1 MNKLNSIIAI
11 ALLAVTFTS
20 CKKDDEPVV
29 VIPPSDGNTLT
40 LNGLIAA
47 ESGTAAGNSVY
58 VDFSK
63 DKATSVDRSSWDL
76 GFYGGS
82 DFRVV
87 LNNSVSAGAKVT
99 AATSLAAVTEADAVG
114 LTLAVSQASPSPTDY
129 AYFDNLNGSIA
140 GTVIPAIS
148 SVAADNKVII
158 LNRGTGGGIAARPR
172 IKLKI
177 TRNTTGGYTL
187 QYAELKETTNFKT
200 VEIAKDASFN
210 FKAVSLTNGNVV
222 SAEPAKADWDLVWG
236 YSVYQTAFGTPP
248 VDVPYNFS
256 DLVFLNVLNG
266 VQAAEVLTA
275 DFTYAAFAEANL
287 TSNKFVF
294 SSARDAIGSKW
305 RNTLAVPATP
315 TTPAE
320 AAGVRTN
327 RFYLIKDATGNI
339 YKLKFVSMGSGSDG
353 GTRGKPVIEYKLIK
367 KG

>member
-1 MNKLNSIIAI
+1 MNKLNSIIAV

-20 CKKDDEPVV
+20 CKKDEEPVV
-29 VIPPSDGNTLT
+29 VVPPSDGSTLT
-40 LNGLIAA
+40 LNGLIGA
-47 ESGTAAGNSVY
+47 EAGSSAGNSVY

-87 LNNSVSAGAKVT
+87 LNNSASAGVKVT
-99 AATSLAAVTEADAVG
+99 AATSLAAITEADAVG
-114 LTLAVSQASPSPTDY
+114 LTLAVSQADPKPADFT
-129 AYFDNLNGSIA
+129 YFDNLNGSIA
-140 GTVIPAIS
+140 GTAIPAVS

-158 LNRGTGGGIAARPR
+158 LNRGTGGGIAARPW

-177 TRNTTGGYTL
+177 TRNATGGYTL

-210 FKAVSLTNGNVV
+210 FKAVSLTSGTVV
-222 SAEPAKADWDLVWG
+222 NAEPAKADWDMVWG
-236 YSVYQTAFGTPP
+236 YSVYQTTFSGAL
-248 VDVPYNFS
+248 VPYNFS
-256 DLVFLNVLNG
+256 DLVFLNVLSG
-266 VQAAEVLTA
+266 VQSAEVLTS
-275 DFTYAAFAEANL
+275 DFTYAAFTEANL
-287 TSNKFVF
+287 TSAKVVF
-294 SSARDAIGSKW
+294 SSERDAIGSKW
-305 RNTLAVPATP
+305 RNTLAVAATP
-315 TTPAE
+315 TAPAE

-339 YKLKFVSMGSGSDG
+339 YKLKFVSMGAGSDG

-367 KG
+367 KS

>member
-1 MNKLNSIIAI
+1 MNKFNSILAV
-11 ALLAVTFTS
+11 AFLAVTFTA
-20 CKKDDEPVV
+20 CKKDSEPVV
-29 VIPPSDGNTLT
+29 VVPPSDGSTLT
-40 LNGLIAA
+40 LNGLIGA
-47 ESGTAAGNSVY
+47 EAGPSAGNSVY
-58 VDFSK
+58 VGFSK
-63 DKATSVDRSSWDL
+63 DSQTAVDRSSWDL
-76 GFYGGS
+76 GFYGGA
-82 DFRVV
+82 DFRVI
-87 LNNSVSAGAKVT
+87 LNYSASAGAKVT
-99 AATSLAAVTEADAVG
+99 NATSLAAITEADATG
-114 LTLAVSQASPSPTDY
+114 LTLAVSQANPANTDF
-129 AYFDNLNGSIA
+129 AYFDNLNSIS

-148 SVAADNKVII
+148 ATAADNKVII
-158 LNRGTGGGIAARPR
+158 LNRGTGGGITARPW

-210 FKAVSLTNGNVV
+210 FKSVSLTSGTVV
-222 SAEPAKADWDLVWG
+222 NAEPEKANWDMVWG
-236 YSVYQTAFGTPP
+236 YSVYQTTFSGAL
-248 VDVPYNFS
+248 VPYNFS

-266 VQAAEVLTA
+266 VTAAEVLTA
-275 DFTYAAFAEANL
+275 DFTYAAFSEANL
-287 TSNKFVF
+287 TSDKLTF

-305 RNTLAVPATP
+305 RNTVAVPATS

-327 RFYLIKDATGNI
+327 RFYLIKDSNGNI